1 MRGRSLA
8 IDGSLC
14 RLAAVL
20 AFVSALTAGV
30 SASDTMETF
39 DVGATDVEFYT
50 GADGLGLPSDERAA
64 FGDMMLGYGLVERI
78 SAYFGTTLEGSGA
91 FADGSSTHYLGLF
104 GTPFDT
110 NHLDLDLQL
119 DMASG
124 GPEQRLEIRPALELN
139 VDEDP
144 EMRTWGLYLRTPL
157 PVYGR
162 KFQTG
167 ERHATFHL
175 ESTLGTYVQL
185 ADGHQLLAEYD
196 MAFHP
201 DPQDGERRTDVGG
214 AAFGYNVAVSDEIE
228 LITQA
233 FVDIPQAGDQ
243 VSVSLM
249 AGLIAT
255 LPSAVG
261 ARP

>member
-1 MRGRSLA
+1 
-8 IDGSLC
+8 
-14 RLAAVL
+14 
-20 AFVSALTAGV
+20 VSAFTAEV
-30 SASDTMETF
+30 SAADTMETF

-50 GADGLGLPSDERAA
+50 GVDGLGLPSDERIA
-64 FGDMMLGYGLVERI
+64 FGDMMLGYGLVERL

-91 FADGSSTHYLGLF
+91 FTDGCSTHYMGLF

-139 VDEDP
+139 VDADP

-167 ERHATFHL
+167 EQHATFHL
-175 ESTLGTYVQL
+175 ESTLGAYVHL
-185 ADGHQLLAEYD
+185 ADGHQLLMEYD

-214 AAFGYNVAVSDEIE
+214 AAFGYNVTVSDEIE
-228 LITQA
+228 LINQV
-233 FVDIPQAGDQ
+233 FVDIPQAGEK

-255 LPSAVG
+255 LPSA
-261 ARP
+261 ARLHP